1 MTLQPLTRNPPRQE
15 ESAPTTTPRPS
26 PPRNTANNEDDVTV
40 CSDYSTGPVA
50 CEHPPLKRP
59 VVSRMTVVVSV
70 LTMLGIAGVIAC
82 GVCRGVGGCGA
93 FRHPSSRSSTTTTIF
108 WTREQAIT
116 NWINENRYY
125 YYRND
130 YDDEEELLLSP
141 EGSLPEEMALSW
153 LIYRDPLQLNA
164 GNNATEKFR
173 LLQRYSLL
181 TLWFQGD
188 TGTAWGDATNWL
200 IDEDECTWAGIGCDD
215 TDNNVGVVTAINFF
229 AKGMQG
235 SISPD
240 LGLLTDL
247 MELDLGRND
256 LTGSTL
262 PSSIGQ
268 WSNLRSF
275 NVRFCSL
282 SGSLPS
288 EMGAW
293 TNLELLDVSLN
304 RFTGTIPESIADW
317 KAIERASFCS
327 NDFTGSVTEGIC
339 EAITM
344 EQGGY
349 LYADSDLPCPSSCC
363 TRCID

>member
-1 MTLQPLTRNPPRQE
+1 MTMLPFTRNPPRQE
-15 ESAPTTTPRPS
+15 ESAPPTPRPP
-26 PPRNTANNEDDVTV
+26 PPRNTANDDDDVTI
-40 CSDYSTGPVA
+40 CSDDSTGPVA
-50 CEHPPLKRP
+50 CEHAPPAKRKG
-59 VVSRMTVVVSV
+59 SGMTVFVSV
-70 LTMLGIAGVIAC
+70 LTLLGIAGVVVC

-93 FRHPSSRSSTTTTIF
+93 LRQPPSSSTTSTVF
-108 WTREQAIT
+108 WTREEAIT
-116 NWINENRYY
+116 NWINENSYY
-125 YYRND
+125 NNNND
-130 YDDEEELLLSP
+130 DDELLVLLSP
-141 EGSLPEEMALSW
+141 DGSRPEELALSW

-164 GNNATEKFR
+164 GTNETEKWR

-181 TLWFQGD
+181 TLWFQGN
-188 TGTAWGDATNWL
+188 TGITWADATNWL
-200 IDEDECTWAGIGCDD
+200 IDEDECTWAGVGCENNDD
-215 TDNNVGVVTAINFF
+215 GVVTAIRFF
-229 AKGMQG
+229 AKGLQG

-247 MELDLGRND
+247 TEVDLGRND
-256 LTGSTL
+256 LMGSTL

-275 NVRFCSL
+275 NVRFCDL

-304 RFTGTIPESIADW
+304 RFTGTIPESIANW

-327 NDFTGSVTEGIC
+327 NDFSGSVSEGIC
-339 EAITM
+339 EAIIT

-349 LYADSDLPCPSSCC
+349 LYADPDLPCPSGCC
-363 TRCID
+363 TRCIE